1 MEDELFL
8 KKETKLGKMSL
19 YISDVAT
26 FPEDFTKKHSK
37 DILVVPT
44 VSFCT
49 MLWMQSSQDTDRAVS
64 DYLLGMKIKMSK

>member
-49 MLWMQSSQDTDRAVS
+49 MLWMQSS
-64 DYLLGMKIKMSK
+64 